1 MQGAEKSD
9 DATLSSMPAHFAQER
24 GQAQEIVT
32 PRTSR
37 PHMPSA
43 GRKRKSI
50 FLCCPKNPPEHPL
63 TSFQGT

>member
-9 DATLSSMPAHFAQER
+9 DATLSSMPAHFAQKD
-24 GQAQEIVT
+24 GQAQEVVT
-32 PRTSR
+32 RRTSR
-37 PHMPSA
+37 PRMPSA

-50 FLCCPKNPPEHPL
+50 ALCCYKNPPEHPL